1 MARLPFDLSLYL
13 VTDQALCTEIG
24 VEETVRLSV
33 AHGASIVQLRDPVG
47 SDEDIVRLGR
57 ALLPH
62 TRSAG
67 IPLIINDRVHL
78 VEAIGADGAHIGQG
92 DMSVNEARE
101 ILGPDALLGLSVQ
114 TLAHV
119 TAAQESGLATVDYLG
134 VGPVWA
140 QNTKPDA
147 AAPGGVE
154 VLSEIVQ
161 VSPWPCVAI
170 GGIGLAR
177 IPEVRKSGAHGAAVV
192 SAICGQPDVA
202 AVTRELAHAW
212 IRSA

>member
-1 MARLPFDLSLYL
+1 MARPPFDLSLYL
-13 VTDQALCTEIG
+13 VTDQQLCQDLG

-33 AHGASIVQLRDPVG
+33 ASGVTMVQLRNPHGQDRDMV
-47 SDEDIVRLGR
+47 DLGR
-57 ALLPH
+57 ALIKH
-62 TRSAG
+62 TRAAG
-67 IPLIINDRVHL
+67 VPLIINDRVDL
-78 VEAIGADGAHIGQG
+78 VDAIGAQGAHIGQG
-92 DMSVNEARE
+92 DMSVVEARQL
-101 ILGPDALLGLSVQ
+101 LGPDALLGLSVQ
-114 TLAHV
+114 TREHV
-119 TAAQESGLATVDYLG
+119 DAARGLGLHTLDYLG